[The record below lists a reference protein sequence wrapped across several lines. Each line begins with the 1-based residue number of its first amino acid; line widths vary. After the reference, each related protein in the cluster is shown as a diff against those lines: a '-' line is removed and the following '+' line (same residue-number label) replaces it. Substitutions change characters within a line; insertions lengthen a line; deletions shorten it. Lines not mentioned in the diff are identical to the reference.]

1 MNKVLTITVLFV
13 LAAVLMTGAPAQAQN
28 IFDITF
34 DPGAEPLT
42 YGFLCL
48 GACDGTGSEDP
59 STNPISINPLDGS
72 WQHVNT
78 SGGGGVL
85 WGVGRSHG
93 LPNEFSSLFPGA
105 TKISGFASLRLN
117 SNPDLRQTA
126 QAIGLPNIGFLVG
139 VTETAIGW
147 AKCEGCE
154 INVLGTI
161 NNPVG
166 EFHEVGWELDI
177 PTTTATAFFD
187 GVQMGE
193 PFDVQGEHA
202 SYLNDF
208 YMFGSGR
215 AGTVDITWD
224 RAVVNIGEFTG
235 GPVPAPPR
243 DFTWNVNSF
252 GEWTTAS
259 PNWTPTGGP
268 PGDPGAV
275 GFANHSA
282 TFGSKIMSNRTVI
295 TETAV
300 SVRAIT
306 FDNSSTYNIAGT
318 GSVNLNAA
326 TDTSL
331 PTEIVVVQGTHQFQA
346 DVNLYTD
353 TTVDVAD
360 NSTLIFDN
368 SLDLN
373 NSVLTKTGDGELA
386 IRNDFLT
393 SGGTLNCA
401 QGTCSGSGTI
411 SGDLINDGGTISP
424 GNSSDSASAVP
435 EPTALV
441 LVMIGAGL
449 FAFRRTF
456 RRKGYA
462 QPES

>member
-13 LAAVLMTGAPAQAQN
+13 QTAVFITGAPAQAQN

-34 DPGAEPLT
+34 DTGAEPLT
-42 YGFLCL
+42 YGYLCL

-59 STNPISINPLDGS
+59 TTEPISINPLNGF
-72 WQHVNT
+72 WQHINT

-85 WGVGRSHG
+85 WGVGTSHG
-93 LPNEFSSLFPGA
+93 LPNPFSSLFRGA

-126 QAIGLPNIGFLVG
+126 QSIGLPDIGFLVG
-139 VTETAIGW
+139 VTETMIGW
-147 AKCEGCE
+147 AKNEKAA
-154 INVLGTI
+154 INVLGNI

-177 PTTTATAFFD
+177 PSKTATAFFD
-187 GVQMGE
+187 GEQIGA
-193 PFDVQGEHA
+193 PFDVSGQEA
-202 SYLNDF
+202 SYLDDF
-208 YMFGSGR
+208 HMFGSGR

-224 RAVVNIGEFTG
+224 RVVVNIGDGTG
-235 GPVPAPPR
+235 LGQPTR

-252 GEWTTAS
+252 GKWTTAN
-259 PNWTPTGGP
+259 NWNPTGGP
-268 PGDPGAV
+268 PGDPNATSP
-275 GFANHSA
+275 ANHSA
-282 TFGSKIMSNRTVI
+282 IFGSKILSNTTII

-306 FDNSSTYNIAGT
+306 FDNSITYNIAGT

-346 DVNLYTD
+346 ALNLHTD
-353 TTVDVAD
+353 TTVDVAI
-360 NSTLIFDN
+360 NSTLIFNN

-373 NSVLTKTGDGELA
+373 NSVLTKKGDGELA

-441 LVMIGAGL
+441 LMIIGAMGL
-449 FAFRRTF
+449 VSFLGKF

-462 QPES
+462 EPQS